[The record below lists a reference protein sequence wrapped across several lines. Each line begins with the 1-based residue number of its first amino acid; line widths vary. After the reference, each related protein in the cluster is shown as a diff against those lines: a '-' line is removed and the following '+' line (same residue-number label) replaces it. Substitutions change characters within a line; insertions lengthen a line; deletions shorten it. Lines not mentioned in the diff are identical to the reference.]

1 MTSESVRGGVRVGR
15 AVAGPLA
22 CALAFACLVGAGSGT
37 ALADGTAASDR
48 SAVPAGTL
56 RTIGAY
62 LKNGR
67 KASTV
72 TVLQDGTVLLFGD
85 DLSYGTE
92 GGRPMRSLRE
102 RFAAGT
108 ETYRFPHAEPLAW
121 RGDRPGWQR
130 LPRPPSCKGNLFMP
144 SATSLG
150 EGRVLLAGGLCDL
163 PRMLNDATPRAPHV
177 ATSIW
182 NVTRGEWEAGPLLS
196 QPRLRHTATRLD
208 DGSVLLV
215 GGITDPALT
224 ADPAPGARAS
234 DGGGVTRSSAPNPV
248 VEPVLASV
256 ERVQGDRVQV
266 LSPLAVARAGHTA
279 TLLADGSVLVVG
291 GRDASGMALD
301 SVERWNPSTGQWQR
315 MPAMGVARHGHS
327 ATRLADGRVLVSG
340 GHSADARYDVRVYA
354 STEIF
359 DPASGRW
366 SESARLPR
374 ALRHHA
380 TTLLGDGS
388 VLLAGGRQGAPSP
401 YHEPWVWL
409 LDAQQQR
416 WLPAGSAIVSTD
428 REWETTPDLQRLPDD
443 RVRIFTGA
451 RVLLWTRRPSGPETL
466 PPAWFHPPAAKRLAT
481 GRVLVVG
488 STVPPDGRPESHA
501 YEWDPAQRRW
511 REAGRPA
518 QRRSR
523 HHAVAQLPS
532 GRVMHVGVG
541 PGSAGG
547 DSLLAQCRQ
556 LPEAIWRPCGEL
568 ALSRWT
574 DASLTTGL
582 LPDGRLVVVTGNDHA
597 AVYDEDREAF
607 SAGSLRWQLEGLSY
621 GAPVLPSRP
630 MVELSLPGSDAPLDV
645 SAVAAQYWESL
656 FKGWRSATGVKPSGS
671 IDVDWVSDAG
681 PRMLWD
687 ASRKR
692 WTYILQDDSMGRRAV
707 LLSDGC
713 ALSPDPLTLFD
724 PNTSTARGL
733 PDPGMGL
740 EPGSAQVLRL
750 SGDEIVVVGVPV
762 GGVGTG
768 LYQTRATCAGLAP
781 DPDAALVLHPW
792 RDDDPRYRIAAAAQS
807 PVPTQAEDFA
817 QSPGWRERLSAWWP
831 RQPLWVAAALL
842 LPLLAYLLIRRLVIP
857 GVRGAARKTLPEK
870 TTGLLGRRLPT
881 WVAVMVRVV
890 IYVPVGLLVLFW
902 GSQILLVS
910 RFEQAR
916 DEADLCKVDPRAC
929 VDPRT
934 GLIPSVPMLEGSG
947 PTHTPPQIPCRFVG
961 VWSTVQ
967 RGAMFRVTLMDDGRF
982 RMDRNVIDAAGRR
995 HHEGFWMVQTGHF
1008 VWRYPESAHEP
1019 PDINRIVSES
1029 GTSFDL
1035 FERDGRVSRFDLL
1048 DRKASSRCAP

>member
-1 MTSESVRGGVRVGR
+1 MKTPHRS
-15 AVAGPLA
+15 
-22 CALAFACLVGAGSGT
+22 
-37 ALADGTAASDR
+37 AAS
-48 SAVPAGTL
+48 AGTL
-56 RTIGAY
+56 RAIGAY
-62 LKNGR
+62 LEHGR

-85 DLSYGTE
+85 DLVYGNE
-92 GGRPMRSLRE
+92 GGRPMRSLHE
-102 RFAAGT
+102 RFGAGT

-130 LPRPPSCKGNLFMP
+130 LPRPPGCKGNLFMP
-144 SATSLG
+144 SATPLG
-150 EGRVLLAGGLCDL
+150 DGRVLLAGGLCDL
-163 PRMLNDATPRAPHV
+163 PRMLNDTTPRAPHV

-182 NVTRGEWEAGPLLS
+182 NVTRGEWEAGPDLGQS
-196 QPRLRHTATRLD
+196 RLRHTATQLT

-215 GGITDPALT
+215 GGITDPALA
-224 ADPAPGARAS
+224 ADPVADARGSGGADAS
-234 DGGGVTRSSAPNPV
+234 RRSDPNPV

-256 ERVQGDRVQV
+256 ERLQGDRVQV
-266 LSPLAVARAGHTA
+266 LPPLSVARAGHTA

-315 MPAMGVARHGHS
+315 MPAMAVARHGHS
-327 ATRLADGRVLVSG
+327 ATRLADGRVLVTG
-340 GHSADARYDVRVYA
+340 GHSADARFDVRVYA

-359 DPASGRW
+359 DPASGLW

-388 VLLAGGRQGAPSP
+388 VLLVGGRLGSPSP

-409 LDAQQQR
+409 LDARQQQ
-416 WLPAGSAIVSTD
+416 WLPAGSAIVATD
-428 REWETTPDLQRLPDD
+428 VEWEVTPDLQRLPDD
-443 RVRIFTGA
+443 RVRIFTGT

-466 PPAWFHPPAAKRLAT
+466 PPAWFHPPAAKRLGT

-511 REAGRPA
+511 RESGRPA

-607 SAGSLRWQLEGLSY
+607 IAGSLRWQLEGLSY

-630 MVELSLPGSDAPLDV
+630 MVELSLPNSDAPLDV

-656 FKGWRSATGVKPSGS
+656 FKGWRSASGVKPSGS
-671 IDVDWVSDAG
+671 IDVDWASDAG

-692 WTYILQDDSMGRRAV
+692 WTYILQHQSMGRRAV

-807 PVPTQAEDFA
+807 PVATQAQAQDSA
-817 QSPGWRERLSAWWP
+817 QSPGGWERLSAWWP

-842 LPLLAYLLIRRLVIP
+842 LPLLAYLLIRRVVIP
-857 GVRGAARKTLPEK
+857 RVRVAARKTLPEK

-881 WVAVMVRVV
+881 WVAVLVRVV
-890 IYVPVGLLVLFW
+890 IYVPVGLLVAVW
-902 GSQILLVS
+902 GAQILLVS

-916 DEADLCKVDPRAC
+916 DESDLCRTDPRAC
-929 VDPRT
+929 VDRRT
-934 GLIPSVPMLEGSG
+934 GLIASVPELEATG
-947 PTHTPPQIPCRFVG
+947 PTRTPPQIPCRFVG

-967 RGAMFRVTLMDDGRF
+967 GGMMFRITLMDDGRF
-982 RMDRNVIDAAGRR
+982 RKDRNVTEPSGYG
-995 HHEGFWMVQTGHF
+995 HSEGFWMVQSGHF
-1008 VWRYPESAHEP
+1008 VWRYPRAPQEP
-1019 PDINRIVSES
+1019 PVVNRLASETA
-1029 GTSFDL
+1029 TSFALLEQDGQVSK
-1035 FERDGRVSRFDLL
+1035 FELL
-1048 DRKASSRCAP
+1048 DRRQSSRCVP